1 MAEAIRGGKP
11 SCTRCA
17 HNAGSSSCTTSHK
30 ATSCESNSDAA
41 IILRNCCE
49 KIAEAQFVRLR
60 NCWMRSDKMRRTGC
74 SEFGGD
80 AASDEIRRKG
90 FRHDARKSFAEK
102 KAGGIFFGERE
113 CERAVVGRNKQQ
125 VASCAL
131 RRDKGRQRM
140 MWATWLAEEGFT
152 VLRRYFG
159 SRYLKAWKSVI
170 SGARNGC

>member
-1 MAEAIRGGKP
+1 
-11 SCTRCA
+11 
-17 HNAGSSSCTTSHK
+17 
-30 ATSCESNSDAA
+30 
-41 IILRNCCE
+41 
-49 KIAEAQFVRLR
+49 
-60 NCWMRSDKMRRTGC
+60 MRRTGC

-152 VLRRYFG
+152 VLERYFG
-159 SRYLKAWKSVI
+159 SRYLKAWEAWENMVLRRWKWLEVGG
-170 SGARNGC
+170 SGAAGTESTSPFLGSRRACFGRGGGEPLRGKARARQ